1 MHNILDQYFD
11 VVIGI
16 YILTLFF
23 LQKQRTDVFLRAD
36 IYPKCKGIFLI
47 QAK

>member
-23 LQKQRTDVFLRAD
+23 LQNSVRMSFYALTFIPSVKESF
-36 IYPKCKGIFLI
+36 
-47 QAK
+47 